1 MQRGDC
7 IAKGRHRPENVLPL
21 MVPSL
26 LAAFLG
32 GLLVLGGHACFVLTG
47 QLLIAAG
54 ALMVFKQTADTVD
67 ARPVRFG
74 PAAAVGAGAGF
85 ISGFTGVGG
94 GVFLA
99 PLLIT
104 LGWAT
109 PKRAGAAFAAFYPLQ
124 LHPGAGRRPARGP
137 RTCPRHL
144 RLFPR
149 RARRSHHWH
158 GHRSALDVGAWDAI
172 PSLRLFYCSPESGCC
187 SARAGTPSEPISLP
201 RSAQRFTGARPG
213 RCFRAASAESTS
225 MAR

>member
-32 GLLVLGGHACFVLTG
+32 GLLVLGGHAYFVLTG
-47 QLLIAAG
+47 LLLIAAG

-137 RTCPRHL
+137 ELAPAPSSIPSPRSPEPSLARPSLGAGCRT
-144 RLFPR
+144 
-149 RARRSHHWH
+149 
-158 GHRSALDVGAWDAI
+158 WDAI